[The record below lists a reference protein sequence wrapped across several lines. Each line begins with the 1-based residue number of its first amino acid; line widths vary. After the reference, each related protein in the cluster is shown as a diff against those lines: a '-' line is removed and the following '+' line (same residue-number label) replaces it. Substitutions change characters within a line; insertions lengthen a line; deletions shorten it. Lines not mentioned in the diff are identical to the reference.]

1 MPKDIRKH
9 STIWDHFTQNEK
21 YKKDKLAKCNYCS
34 FLISISGGSNGNLNR
49 HLKTRHSLLP
59 HLNERNPMPQTSVN
73 PTSSSTSTSTTQVEC
88 TAPQST
94 SIIASQS
101 QPLIS
106 SFALRAPPVKKAQ
119 EIDQQIVKMIAKGH
133 HALRIVEEP
142 EFRKL
147 IEMISNCPGYKLPY
161 RKKLTTSL
169 IPDEYQ
175 KLVSDIKIKLQ
186 MAPAVCV
193 TTDCWTSSTNMSYIG
208 VTAHF
213 IDDSTNLC
221 SALIACNSYA
231 DSHDAKN
238 LCKLLESILNEW
250 EISNKITAVVSD
262 NAANILA
269 AVRLGGW
276 QSIGCF
282 AHSLNLVVQKSTT
295 KIANTLIK
303 VKAIVEYF
311 KRSAQGLQKLK
322 AVQKQMNMPELKLK
336 QDVPTRWNSTFD
348 MLERI
353 VKIKDA
359 VITVIALNRID
370 LSLDKED
377 WMIIEETLPLLKPF
391 YEVQDLHKELK
402 DGMDYRFKD
411 LEKNILYAEC
421 TILDPRF
428 KNRGFRNQSAFETA
442 CKSLRSKI
450 GSSALPQDLEVDM
463 NEVDCAS
470 TRVSSEQEQKTRSIW
485 DDYDSDFVNAK
496 RPPSRLPDAIREFNR
511 YMNEEYLNREINPLK

>member
-1 MPKDIRKH
+1 
-9 STIWDHFTQNEK
+9 
-21 YKKDKLAKCNYCS
+21 
-34 FLISISGGSNGNLNR
+34 
-49 HLKTRHSLLP
+49 
-59 HLNERNPMPQTSVN
+59 
-73 PTSSSTSTSTTQVEC
+73 
-88 TAPQST
+88 
-94 SIIASQS
+94 
-101 QPLIS
+101 
-106 SFALRAPPVKKAQ
+106 
-119 EIDQQIVKMIAKGH
+119 
-133 HALRIVEEP
+133 
-142 EFRKL
+142 
-147 IEMISNCPGYKLPY
+147 MISNCPGYKLPY

-250 EISNKITAVVSD
+250 EISNKITAVVSY

-359 VITVIALNRID
+359 VITVIAFNRID

-391 YEVQDLHKELK
+391 YEWQERRTTYPHVYNYVIKIFCTQATSVPCERIFSATGQIINDRRTLLSPEHVKNLVFLHSNL
-402 DGMDYRFKD
+402 
-411 LEKNILYAEC
+411 
-421 TILDPRF
+421 
-428 KNRGFRNQSAFETA
+428 
-442 CKSLRSKI
+442 
-450 GSSALPQDLEVDM
+450 
-463 NEVDCAS
+463 
-470 TRVSSEQEQKTRSIW
+470 
-485 DDYDSDFVNAK
+485 
-496 RPPSRLPDAIREFNR
+496 
-511 YMNEEYLNREINPLK
+511 